1 MRKHG
6 GWVSKYGKGCS
17 LTLPDPLV
25 ALLMILK
32 NYMILAYKNNVKSID
47 NVNRNYSEGLGIKPK
62 LLSYLT
68 ECAQPLHY
76 PFSDCNSQTNNK
88 TEEIFCFYIFYN
100 CSFQYILNNTTF
112 YIVLYSNKDT

>member
-1 MRKHG
+1 M
-6 GWVSKYGKGCS
+6 
-17 LTLPDPLV
+17 
-25 ALLMILK
+25 
-32 NYMILAYKNNVKSID
+32 NLAYKNNVKSID

-112 YIVLYSNKDT
+112 YIVL